1 MIISASRRT
10 DIPAHFGDWFLNR
23 LRDGFLYVRNPM
35 NPHQVSKILLSPE
48 KIECI
53 VFWTKNPSDKF
64 IDNLEQINKL
74 GYSYYFQYT
83 ITAYNKSVEVN
94 IPRKEIQINRFLKL
108 SDLIGAEKVIW
119 RYDPIFFTEYY
130 NMAYHRKWF
139 DYLASRLNEHTE
151 KCVISFLDCYP
162 KIKNRLI
169 SHGITEVNEEQM
181 KDISFHLAEI
191 AKKYSLKLESCCENI
206 DLSSVGIEHG
216 HCIDPD
222 LIARIKNKQY
232 IFKKDKT
239 QRQDCGCIE
248 SIDVGGY
255 NTCLNKCI
263 YCYANWSD
271 TVVTDYDPESP
282 ILCSHINSDDK
293 ITERV
298 IKSCE
303 ILQPE
308 LL

>member
-10 DIPAHFGDWFLNR
+10 DIPAHFDDWFLNR
-23 LRDGFLYVRNPM
+23 LRNPM

-83 ITAYNKSVEVN
+83 ITAYNKGIEVN

-139 DYLASRLNEHTE
+139 DYLASRLNRHTE
-151 KCVISFLDCYP
+151 KCVISFLDYYP
-162 KIKNRLI
+162 KIKNRL
-169 SHGITEVNEEQM
+169 
-181 KDISFHLAEI
+181 
-191 AKKYSLKLESCCENI
+191 
-206 DLSSVGIEHG
+206 
-216 HCIDPD
+216 
-222 LIARIKNKQY
+222 
-232 IFKKDKT
+232 
-239 QRQDCGCIE
+239 
-248 SIDVGGY
+248 
-255 NTCLNKCI
+255 
-263 YCYANWSD
+263 
-271 TVVTDYDPESP
+271 
-282 ILCSHINSDDK
+282 
-293 ITERV
+293 
-298 IKSCE
+298 KS
-303 ILQPE
+303 
-308 LL
+308 